1 MEVRD
6 AKLEDLPGI
15 LEIFNDA
22 IVNTTAVW
30 RDAPEDLAVRRGW
43 FDARRAREFPVL
55 VAADGEAVLG
65 FGSYG
70 DFRMADGYR
79 HTVEH
84 SVYVR
89 GDRRRAGLGR
99 MLLQA
104 LIDHARKRGI
114 HAMIGGIE
122 ASNHAS
128 VALHAALGF
137 REVARLPEIGCKFG
151 RWLDLVFVQLLL
163 DSRAPSID

>member
-6 AKLEDLPGI
+6 ATLDDLPGI

-22 IVNTTAVW
+22 IVNTTSVW
-30 RDAPEDLAVRRGW
+30 RDAPEDLAIRRRW
-43 FDARRAREFPVL
+43 FEARRTREFPVL
-55 VAADGEAVLG
+55 VAAEGNEVLG

-70 DFRMADGYR
+70 DFRMFDGYR

-89 GDRRRAGLGR
+89 GGRRRAGLGR
-99 MLLQA
+99 TLLLA
-104 LIDHARKRGI
+104 LVDRARQQRM

-122 ASNHAS
+122 ASNQAS
-128 VALHAALGF
+128 LALHATLGF
-137 REVARLPEIGCKFG
+137 REVARMPEVGCKFG
-151 RWLDLVFVQLLL
+151 RWLDLVFMQRLL
-163 DSRAPSID
+163 DSREMP

>member
-6 AKLEDLPGI
+6 AKLHDLPGI

-30 RDAPEDLAVRRGW
+30 RDAPEDLAVRRRW
-43 FDARRAREFPVL
+43 FQARQERNFPVL
-55 VAADGEAVLG
+55 VAAEGDQVLG

-70 DFRMADGYR
+70 DFRIVDGYR

-89 GDRRRAGLGR
+89 GDRRRNGLGR
-99 MLLQA
+99 ALLQA
-104 LIDHARKRGI
+104 LIDHARALRM

-128 VALHAALGF
+128 LALHVALGF
-137 REVARLPEIGCKFG
+137 REVARMPEIGCKFG
-151 RWLDLVFVQLLL
+151 RWLDLVFVQLRL
-163 DSRAPSID
+163 DSRATP

>member
-6 AKLEDLPGI
+6 ATIHDLPGI

-30 RDAPEDLAVRRGW
+30 RDAPEDLELRRRW
-43 FDARRAREFPVL
+43 FDARRARGFPVL
-55 VAADGEAVLG
+55 VAAEGNQVLG

-70 DFRMADGYR
+70 DFRMFEGYR

-89 GDRRRAGLGR
+89 GDRRRSGIGR
-99 MLLQA
+99 TLLHT
-104 LIDHARKRGI
+104 LVDHARAHRM
-114 HAMIGGIE
+114 HAIIGGIE

-128 VALHAALGF
+128 LALHAAAGF
-137 REVARLPEIGCKFG
+137 REVARMTEVGCKFG
-151 RWLDLVFVQLLL
+151 RWLDLVFVELLL
-163 DSRAPSID
+163 DSRATP